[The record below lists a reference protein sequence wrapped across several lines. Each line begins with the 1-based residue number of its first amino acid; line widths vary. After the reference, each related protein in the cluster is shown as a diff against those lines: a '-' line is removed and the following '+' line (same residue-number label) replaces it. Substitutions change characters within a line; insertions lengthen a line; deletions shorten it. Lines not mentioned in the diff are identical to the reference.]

1 MTARQLNHH
10 AMLENVA
17 AFLQLHAN
25 YLHNNPAIANIT
37 NTLTSDLNNIR
48 ELKQVQDKKTKVA
61 SMAKD
66 EKKTILTE
74 CILKIGAALRAY
86 ATEAGDHE
94 LLTLTNFTDSKIK
107 RMRHS
112 DLADK
117 AKSIY
122 AASLPLAGKLS
133 IYLVKPEDVRSLKA
147 KIPDYLQALPGRRKM
162 QIHSKQATSDIKG
175 AVNKSLKLVK
185 EKLDVHMR
193 PFKLANAILY
203 EEYMDA
209 RIIADAAATVKAGH
223 TKRDESP
230 LPTMRGQEVWS
241 VD

>member
-1 MTARQLNHH
+1 MTGRQLNHH

-25 YLHNNPAIANIT
+25 ELQKNPAIAGIT
-37 NTLTSDLNNIR
+37 NTLTSDLNRIR
-48 ELKQVQDKKTKVA
+48 ELKQVQDSKTKIA
-61 SMAKD
+61 SLAKD
-66 EKKTILTE
+66 EKKTNLTE
-74 CILKIGAALRAY
+74 CILRIGAALRAY
-86 ATEAGDHE
+86 ATEAGDHK
-94 LLTLTNFTDSKIK
+94 LLSLTNFTDSKII

-133 IYLVKPEDVRSLKA
+133 VYMVQPEDVQSLKT
-147 KIPDYLQALPGRRKM
+147 KIPDYVQALPGRRTM
-162 QIHSKQATSDIKG
+162 QVHQKQATSDIKG
-175 AVNKSLKLVK
+175 AVNKSLQLVK

-193 PFKLANAILY
+193 PFKLANTILY

-209 RIIADAAATVKAGH
+209 RIIADAAATSGARNTKKAA
-223 TKRDESP
+223 SP
-230 LPTMRGQEVWS
+230 SPPAGGQEVWS
-241 VD
+241 LD